1 MNYVG
6 RLLFVLTLALAFL
19 GVALTGLAGP
29 TQAAT
34 PSTMSFADLPV
45 SVEEV
50 WTTSLT
56 DTGRSLTRSGN
67 GIYLFEDFSN
77 SRYWRFDTKTQ
88 KWVMSS
94 FTSNRP
100 PQRYGYAA
108 AAFSDTVYI
117 LGGETSSGSKWDDV
131 WRYDPATNTWSEVPQ
146 DTRPP
151 ARSGHSAVGTTNGI
165 FVYGGTM
172 ATPTQ
177 ETYLWKF
184 TPATGYWTVAS
195 WFENPQG
202 TRPGHSAGIL
212 GERWYVAGGTITQP
226 THFVQRTTW
235 DSTGFESVPSTSTVQ
250 PSLRKNQA
258 AVFDMQ
264 TTAIV
269 IVGGK
274 DLTTSQPLTDTW
286 HFSVGSRTWTRLRD
300 LPQPLRNIRA
310 EGWYSPT
317 ASSTVHA
324 AGVFTDGLHILIVGD
339 PVGGGETVSYVFDG
353 DVYQLKPLPAG
364 ADYTI
369 FLPLVLRQSG
379 G

>member
-1 MNYVG
+1 
-6 RLLFVLTLALAFL
+6 
-19 GVALTGLAGP
+19 
-29 TQAAT
+29 
-34 PSTMSFADLPV
+34 
-45 SVEEV
+45 
-50 WTTSLT
+50 
-56 DTGRSLTRSGN
+56 LTRSGN

-151 ARSGHSAVGTTNGI
+151 ARSGHSAVAQLTHLCLC
-165 FVYGGTM
+165 GTM

-202 TRPGHSAGIL
+202 TRPGTRPVFWVSAGMW
-212 GERWYVAGGTITQP
+212 R
-226 THFVQRTTW
+226 
-235 DSTGFESVPSTSTVQ
+235 
-250 PSLRKNQA
+250 
-258 AVFDMQ
+258 
-264 TTAIV
+264 
-269 IVGGK
+269 
-274 DLTTSQPLTDTW
+274 
-286 HFSVGSRTWTRLRD
+286 
-300 LPQPLRNIRA
+300 
-310 EGWYSPT
+310 EG
-317 ASSTVHA
+317 
-324 AGVFTDGLHILIVGD
+324 
-339 PVGGGETVSYVFDG
+339 
-353 DVYQLKPLPAG
+353 
-364 ADYTI
+364 
-369 FLPLVLRQSG
+369 R
-379 G
+379 